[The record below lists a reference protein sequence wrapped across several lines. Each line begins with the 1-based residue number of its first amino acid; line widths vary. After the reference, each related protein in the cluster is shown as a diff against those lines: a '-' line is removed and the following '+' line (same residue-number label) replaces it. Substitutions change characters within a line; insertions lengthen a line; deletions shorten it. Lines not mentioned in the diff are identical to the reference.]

1 MLAVGQKVGTLPMII
16 RNAQFERFEA
26 HANL

>member
-1 MLAVGQKVGTLPMII
+1 MLAVGQKVGTLPMLF
-16 RNAQFERFEA
+16 RNAELERFEA